1 MFLDANLIDS
11 SPAPPDAPRR
21 PVAVTVHGDTR
32 LDEYAWLR
40 DRSDPAVIEHLEAEN
55 AYAQAAM
62 AHTRDLQKALYDE
75 IAGRIKQ
82 ADATVPY
89 RERAYLYYTRTEAG
103 LDYPILC
110 RRALAPGAAEEVLL
124 DVNEMAAGHKHYRL
138 TDHEVSPD
146 GRYLACA
153 VDATGYEVASIFVKD
168 LLTNQ
173 IVEGSIQDAW
183 PFGLAWANDSRTLF
197 YVRADSTKRPDR
209 VCRHALGTDPAGD
222 AVVFRDGDERFTVGV
237 ARSRSGGVIFITAES
252 VMTSEIWFADAADP
266 AAPPRLIAP
275 RRHGVRYSAD
285 HRPGPAPGSGWF
297 YIVTDADDCPDF
309 KLVAAPAAAPGPEH
323 WTVIVPHSRDV
334 YLAGVHAFEGHL
346 VLSERRGGFT
356 ALRVH
361 RLCDGREHLVELPE
375 EVATVAFDANRE
387 FATRVLRF
395 RYESLVTPVS
405 IFDYDMDTRER
416 TLLKRD
422 EVLGGYDPAHYQ
434 SGRLY
439 AAAPDGAAVP
449 ISLVHRKGLP
459 MDGDNPCLLIGY
471 GAYGISLEPW
481 FNSTIISLLDRG
493 FVYAVAHVRGGS
505 ELGRHWKEEG
515 KLLRKRNT
523 FSDFIA
529 AAEHLITAGYTS
541 PRRLAIQGRSAGGLL
556 IGAVINMRPD
566 LFAAAHAAVPFV
578 DALGTMLDPTIPLT
592 TFEYEEWGDPRDP
605 EVYSCIKSYSP
616 YDNVADRAYPDILIT
631 SGLNDPR
638 VHYWEPAKWAA
649 RLRAGGAR
657 RVLLKTNMDAGH
669 GGASGRYERYE
680 ELAFE
685 YAFAIDRVGKAP
697 PREKETGEM
706 PCVISRPDEASLQ
719 SVSAPA

>member
-1 MFLDANLIDS
+1 MFLDATLIPS
-11 SPAPPDAPRR
+11 SPAPPVAPRR

-32 LDEYAWLR
+32 LDDYAWLR
-40 DRSDPAVIEHLEAEN
+40 DRGDPAVIGHLEAEN

-62 AHTRDLQKALYDE
+62 AGTRDLQKALFDE
-75 IAGRIKQ
+75 IVGRIRQ
-82 ADATVPY
+82 TDATVPC
-89 RERAYLYYTRTEAG
+89 REGAYLYYTRTTTG
-103 LDYPILC
+103 LDYPVLC
-110 RRALAPGAAEEVLL
+110 RRGLAPGAAEEVLL
-124 DVNEMAAGHKHYRL
+124 DVNLLAAGHEHCRL

-146 GRYLACA
+146 GRYLAYA
-153 VDATGYEVASIFVKD
+153 VDSTGYEVASVFVKD

-173 IVEGSIQDAW
+173 IVGGGIKDAW
-183 PFGLAWANDSRTLF
+183 PFGLAWANDGRTLF
-197 YVRADSTKRPDR
+197 YVRTDTTKRPDR
-209 VCRHALGTDPAGD
+209 VYRHALGTDPAGD
-222 AVVFRDGDERFTVGV
+222 VVVFREGDDRFTVGV
-237 ARSRSGGVIFITAES
+237 ARSRSGGVIFISTES

-266 AAPPRLIAP
+266 ASPLRLIAP

-285 HRPGPAPGSGWF
+285 HRPGANGGWF
-297 YIVTDADDCPDF
+297 YIVTDADDCPNF
-309 KLVAAPAAAPGPEH
+309 ELVAAAVAAPGPEN
-323 WTVIVPHSRDV
+323 WTVMVPHSRDV

-346 VLSERRGGFT
+346 VISERRGGFT

-361 RLCDGREHLVELPE
+361 RLCDGREHLVELPD

-405 IFDYDMDTRER
+405 IFDYDMDKRER

-434 SGRLY
+434 SRRLY
-439 AAAPDGAAVP
+439 AAGPGGAAVP

-459 MDGDNPCLLIGY
+459 LDGDNPCLLVGY

-481 FNSTIISLLDRG
+481 FNSAIISLLDRG
-493 FVYAVAHVRGGS
+493 FVYAIAHVRGGS
-505 ELGRHWKEEG
+505 EMGRHWKEEG

-529 AAEHLITAGYTS
+529 AAEHLVAAGYSS

-556 IGAVINMRPD
+556 IGAVLNMRPD

-605 EVYSCIKSYSP
+605 EVYSYIRSYSP

-649 RLRAGGAR
+649 RLRAGSAGR

-669 GGASGRYERYE
+669 GGASRRYQRYE

-685 YAFAIDRVGKAP
+685 YAFVIDRVGKAP
-697 PREKETGEM
+697 PREKETGAM
-706 PCVISRPDEASLQ
+706 PCVITRPDDASLQ
-719 SVSAPA
+719 SVSARA